1 MNNFKEH
8 IDQIQIKLNE
18 LMAAMQPWLD
28 VSALKEKRSQ
38 LISIVKTIAKL
49 QKINTSVPEELRE
62 LKFKLIREVELFKDA
77 REAQLLL
84 VSRLQPFLPSVL
96 QKVRKSRIN
105 KTIIKKKTG
114 SLSPRVEVLD
124 LLKMNLLSPD
134 TSIEKKYKGHLYKAL
149 ILSDGQIQISLNG
162 KTELHNTPSSAAVA
176 ASGKSQNG
184 WTWWTITGDPPE
196 RTLDYYRKKYKEHEA
211 KTRR

>member
-8 IDQIQIKLNE
+8 IDLIQIKLNE

-28 VSALKEKRSQ
+28 LSALKEKRSQ
-38 LISIVKTIAKL
+38 LISIEKTIAKL
-49 QKINTSVPEELRE
+49 QKINTSVPDELRE

-84 VSRLQPFLPSVL
+84 VSRLQPFLPSE
-96 QKVRKSRIN
+96 KHKRRKSHIN

-114 SLSPRVEVLD
+114 SLTSRVEVLD
-124 LLKMNLLSPD
+124 LLKLNLILPN

-149 ILSDGQIQISLNG
+149 ILNDGRIQLLKNER
-162 KTELHNTPSSAAVA
+162 TEHHNTPSSAAVA

-184 WTWWTITGDPPE
+184 WTWWNISNDPE
-196 RTLDYYRKKYKEHEA
+196 GRTLDYFRKKYLKYE
-211 KTRR
+211 TQTGR

>member
-18 LMAAMQPWLD
+18 LMASMQPWLD
-28 VSALKEKRSQ
+28 VSALKDKRSQ
-38 LISIVKTIAKL
+38 LISIEKTIDKL
-49 QKINTSVPEELRE
+49 QKNKTPIPDELRE
-62 LKFKLIREVELFKDA
+62 LKFKLIREIDVFKDA
-77 REAQLLL
+77 REAQLLII
-84 VSRLQPFLPSVL
+84 SKLQPFLLSVK

-105 KTIIKKKTG
+105 KTVIKKKTG
-114 SLSPRVEVLD
+114 SLKSRVEVLD
-124 LLKMNLLSPD
+124 LLKLNLLSPD

-184 WTWWTITGDPPE
+184 WTWWNISNDPE
-196 RTLDYYRKKYKEHEA
+196 GRTLDYFRKKYLKYE
-211 KTRR
+211 TQTGR

>member
-18 LMAAMQPWLD
+18 LMASMQPWLD
-28 VSALKEKRSQ
+28 VSALKDKRSQ
-38 LISIVKTIAKL
+38 LISIEKTIDKL
-49 QKINTSVPEELRE
+49 QKNKTPIPDELRE
-62 LKFKLIREVELFKDA
+62 LKFKLIREIDVFKDA
-77 REAQLLL
+77 REAQLLII
-84 VSRLQPFLPSVL
+84 SKLQPFLLSVK

-105 KTIIKKKTG
+105 KTVIKKKTG
-114 SLSPRVEVLD
+114 SLKSRVEVLD
-124 LLKMNLLSPD
+124 LLKLNLLSPD

-184 WTWWTITGDPPE
+184 WTWWNISNDPE
-196 RTLDYYRKKYKEHEA
+196 GRTLDYFRKKIS
-211 KTRR
+211 